1 MPCTHEFGIIEHF
14 SSRIKK
20 YSKYQPEKYNCISID
35 DDYILPLGEKIYG
48 IKMINPC
55 LNEKC
60 KTLCY
65 YGVTIIPVESLSQ
78 FRTVFIEENNHVY
91 NQMISL
97 IDRAIDEQKN
107 IIHYGV

>member
-14 SSRIKK
+14 SSRIKNIQNTNLK
-20 YSKYQPEKYNCISID
+20 NIIVFQLMMIIFCLLEKK
-35 DDYILPLGEKIYG
+35 LYG

-97 IDRAIDEQKN
+97 IDRAIAEQKN

>member
-65 YGVTIIPVESLSQ
+65 YGVTIIPVESLL
-78 FRTVFIEENNHVY
+78 
-91 NQMISL
+91 SL
-97 IDRAIDEQKN
+97 IHI
-107 IIHYGV
+107 